1 VTVVLCAMAIEVPRE
16 LDARFNAKLAA
27 GTYRSA
33 EELLDEAL
41 RLIEERDALR
51 LAIAQGAAEA
61 DRGELIPGEQVFE
74 ELDALLAEMER
85 TDNGG

>member
-1 VTVVLCAMAIEVPRE
+1 MAIDVTRE
-16 LDARFNAKLAA
+16 LEARFKAKLE
-27 GTYRSA
+27 GGSYRSA

-41 RLIEERDALR
+41 RIIEERDALR
-51 LAIAQGAAEA
+51 LAIVYGAAEA

>member
-1 VTVVLCAMAIEVPRE
+1 MAIDVTRE
-16 LDARFNAKLAA
+16 LEARFKAKLE
-27 GTYRSA
+27 GSSYRSA
-33 EELLDEAL
+33 EELLDKAL
-41 RLIEERDALR
+41 RMIEERDALR
-51 LAIAQGAAEA
+51 LAIVHGAAEA